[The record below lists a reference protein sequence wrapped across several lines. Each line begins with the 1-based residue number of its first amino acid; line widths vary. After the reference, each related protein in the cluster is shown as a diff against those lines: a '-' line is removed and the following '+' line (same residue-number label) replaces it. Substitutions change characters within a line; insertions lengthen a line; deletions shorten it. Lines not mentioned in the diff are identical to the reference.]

1 MLKNATSEITD
12 SHINA
17 DTHWMQDA
25 KSLVKLQLHHHH
37 QKLPFDS
44 SLNDVVWDELKVYK
58 WRRTPPWAYWQM
70 TSLIRRTVC
79 GFVQTRRAKLFCQ
92 SILGLTC
99 RHKLGLIYSSSLNYS
114 TVNTTVFYCFNV
126 MQILSCWLDSVFYC
140 WIILF
145 YLLPGLLV
153 SSVRRLEPIG
163 KCSKKMGPM
172 LILSMNVQYRSKL
185 SCAIILFLVN
195 WLLYQIL
202 RIPPHIGR
210 VLILD
215 LIF

>member
-1 MLKNATSEITD
+1 
-12 SHINA
+12 
-17 DTHWMQDA
+17 
-25 KSLVKLQLHHHH
+25 
-37 QKLPFDS
+37 
-44 SLNDVVWDELKVYK
+44 
-58 WRRTPPWAYWQM
+58 M

-79 GFVQTRRAKLFCQ
+79 GFVHTRRAKLFCQ

-114 TVNTTVFYCFNV
+114 TVNSTVFYCFNV

-163 KCSKKMGPM
+163 KCSKKMGP
-172 LILSMNVQYRSKL
+172 ISMNVQYWSKL
-185 SCAIILFLVN
+185 SCAIILFSQLNIVSN
-195 WLLYQIL
+195 SEDTTSHW
-202 RIPPHIGR
+202 PSFDFGFN
-210 VLILD
+210 ILD
-215 LIF
+215 LCNTY